1 MANAGT
7 PAGESDLLKIRVGD
21 LPQDATEPM
30 IRALFLPHG
39 VVQFYSRPLNELT
52 RRPDSVAYVE
62 LPAAQGAAAIKALKG
77 TRMGANVLT
86 VEVATPLASWAAST
100 SRGPQ
105 SAQPARVV
113 TPHVDGERE
122 ASRAR

>member
-113 TPHVDGERE
+113 TPHVDGEHE